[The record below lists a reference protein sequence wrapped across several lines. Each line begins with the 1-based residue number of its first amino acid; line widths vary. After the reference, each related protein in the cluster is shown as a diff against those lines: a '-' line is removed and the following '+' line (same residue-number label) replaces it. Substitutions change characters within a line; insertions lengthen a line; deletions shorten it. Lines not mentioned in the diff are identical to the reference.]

1 MSPNAKM
8 FRSGTG
14 GLVPEFGIADYF
26 GNRFAEPKLMEVVSG
41 TDQHLA
47 TAYDET
53 SDTRSSRNG
62 AAGAKVTLAD
72 DVITYGEMEAK

>member
-1 MSPNAKM
+1 M
-8 FRSGTG
+8 FRSGTD

-26 GNRFAEPKLMEVVSG
+26 GNRSAEPKLMEMVSA
-41 TDQHLA
+41 TNPRLA

-53 SDTRSSRNG
+53 SDRKNARNG

-72 DVITYGEMEAK
+72 DVITYGGMEAK